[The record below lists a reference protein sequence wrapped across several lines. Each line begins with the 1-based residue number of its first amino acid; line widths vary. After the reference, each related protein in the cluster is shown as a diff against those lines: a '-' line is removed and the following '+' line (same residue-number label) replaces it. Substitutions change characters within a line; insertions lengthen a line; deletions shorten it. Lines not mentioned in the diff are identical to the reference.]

1 VTDPSSVI
9 GKDYELHVLT
19 LKDGRIVSGMI
30 RSDAADL
37 VTEQTLSNEEQVR
50 KSDIA
55 SRQTLGVSMMPTGL
69 FSALTNEQMRDLV
82 AYLGTTSPSA
92 AATASSS
99 APPIPA
105 EPPSAPLFKAAGAL
119 GGEEL
124 KVVANTGKIV
134 MQKMDRFRDGVWSD
148 ARHLWWVNAKPG
160 DVLKLSV
167 PVAKAGHYRLKA
179 VLTRAPDYAIVR
191 FSLDGKP
198 VSLGQVDLFGSK
210 VSNTEALVI
219 AVADFTSGDH
229 ELAVEI
235 IGANPQARPS
245 FMFGLDYLLLE

>member
-1 VTDPSSVI
+1 MI

-30 RSDAADL
+30 RSDAAEL
-37 VTEQTLSNEEQVR
+37 VTVQTLSNEEQVR

-55 SRQTLGVSMMPTGL
+55 SRQTLGVSMMPSGL

-82 AYLGTTSPSA
+82 AYLGTTAPSVGA
-92 AATASSS
+92 AANPVAPSPA
-99 APPIPA
+99 APPT
-105 EPPSAPLFKAAGAL
+105 APLFKAPGAL
-119 GGEEL
+119 EGEEL
-124 KVVANTGKIV
+124 KVMASTGKVV

-210 VSNTEALVI
+210 VSNTEALVL
-219 AVADFTSGDH
+219 AEADFNSGDH

>member
-1 VTDPSSVI
+1 
-9 GKDYELHVLT
+9 
-19 LKDGRIVSGMI
+19 MI
-30 RSDAADL
+30 RSDAAEL
-37 VTEQTLSNEEQVR
+37 VTVQTLSNEEQVR

-55 SRQTLGVSMMPTGL
+55 SRQTLGVSMMPSGL
-69 FSALTNEQMRDLV
+69 FSVLTNEQMRDLV
-82 AYLGTTSPSA
+82 AYLGTTSPSGT
-92 AATASSS
+92 ATASSPAS
-99 APPIPA
+99 PSPA
-105 EPPSAPLFKAAGAL
+105 EPPSTPLFKAAGAL
-119 GGEEL
+119 EGEEL
-124 KVVANTGKIV
+124 KGMASAGKIV

-191 FSLDGKP
+191 FSLDGKA

-210 VSNTEALVI
+210 VSNTEALSI
-219 AVADFTSGDH
+219 AEADFMAGDH